1 MRNPVMAGADRFKH
15 LLGRGSSKPAG
26 ARAGDDKDE
35 DKKSKAEDDDEED
48 EDKKRDGK
56 KAEDEDDEDKKKRDG
71 KAKGKKA
78 EDEDEEDAKKAENDG
93 EDDEDEEDDKK
104 RDAKAVRKAERARC
118 AAIFAHPSAAARP
131 DFAAHL
137 AFETGMSARS
147 AKAML
152 ASYATPVPAAPAP
165 RERLGQR
172 VAQNPVVG
180 ASSDGSADE
189 KKPHERL
196 LAARAATGRK

>member
-1 MRNPVMAGADRFKH
+1 MRIPAMAGDRFKH

-26 ARAGDDKDE
+26 ARAEDEDEDDKKKRDG
-35 DKKSKAEDDDEED
+35 KKSKAEDDED
-48 EDKKRDGK
+48 KKDDKKRDGK
-56 KAEDEDDEDKKKRDG
+56 KAEDDDEKKRDD
-71 KAKGKKA
+71 KAEGKKA
-78 EDEDEEDAKKAENDG
+78 EDEDDEDADE
-93 EDDEDEEDDKK
+93 EDDEDEDDKEK
-104 RDAKAVRKAERARC
+104 NRDAKAIRQAERARC

-152 ASYATPVPAAPAP
+152 ASYAGSAPPAPAA
-165 RERLGQR
+165 RERLGKR
-172 VAQNPVVG
+172 VEANPVVG

-196 LAARAATGRK
+196 LAARAAMGRK